1 MSASLT
7 VIVPCYNPPE
17 GWEKALS
24 TRFEAFKNAMSG
36 LSLELRFLVVDDG
49 SARNTSAAHF
59 ERLRQFIPD
68 VQVVAYSE
76 NRGKGYALRQG
87 VAAATGDYFI
97 VTDADFPYTP
107 ASMRRIADTLITAGG
122 IAAGNRALAYYDQ
135 VPPFRR
141 RLSQL
146 LRWVLRTLL
155 RLPVDDSQCGLKG
168 FDEAGKSIF
177 LKTRIERFLFDLEFL
192 MLANGRIKVTAV
204 PVELREGVVF
214 SKIGFRILLTESVN
228 FLRLVF
234 RKG

>member
-1 MSASLT
+1 MSARLI

-24 TRFEAFKNAMSG
+24 SRFEAFCDAMSG
-36 LSLELRFLVVDDG
+36 QPLDVHLLVVDDG
-49 SARNTSAAHF
+49 SVRHTGEAYF
-59 ERLRQFIPD
+59 QRLRSLIPG
-68 VQVVAYSE
+68 VQIVAYTD

-87 VAAATGDYFI
+87 VAAAKGDYFI

-107 ASMRRIADTLITAGG
+107 QSMRRIADTLTIEGG

-168 FDEAGKSIF
+168 FDQAGKKLF
-177 LKTRIERFLFDLEFL
+177 LTTRIERFLFDLEFL
-192 MLANGRIKVTAV
+192 MLANGRVKVTAV

-214 SKIGFRILLTESVN
+214 SKIGFRVLLTESVN
-228 FLRLVF
+228 FLRLLF
-234 RKG
+234 